1 MRKKYGQRRI
11 LSFFLSVAMVLSMFS
26 AALMS
31 VSADAPEMSNIS
43 IAGDTG
49 YYVKNGSLFSYNV
62 QTGKSTPV
70 DSMTGLNADY
80 VLYDGMTLYTAGT
93 NTGVTAYDTTDW
105 TEKWQFDEQDTFF
118 INDSI
123 LLRSQTSPVQARTM
137 EKGKLPIRMIA
148 PGRVFRSCLLY
159 TSPSPRD

>member
-80 VLYDGMTLYTAGT
+80 VLYDGMTLYTA
-93 NTGVTAYDTTDW
+93 A
-105 TEKWQFDEQDTFF
+105 
-118 INDSI
+118 
-123 LLRSQTSPVQARTM
+123 
-137 EKGKLPIRMIA
+137 PIRWLRHMIRLT
-148 PGRVFRSCLLY
+148 GRKNGSLMNRILSCSSHPTVRLFIV
-159 TSPSPRD
+159 SPMRR